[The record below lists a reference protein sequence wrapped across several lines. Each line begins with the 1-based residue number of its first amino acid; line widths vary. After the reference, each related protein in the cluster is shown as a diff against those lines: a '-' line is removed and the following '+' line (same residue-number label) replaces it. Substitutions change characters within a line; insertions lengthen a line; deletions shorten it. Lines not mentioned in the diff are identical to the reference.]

1 MPKKFIKLASKFKS
15 DLKAQMREY
24 EDLDTPLGQL
34 ESARRRGY
42 KTAAEARK
50 ADYDEVFGYIER
62 AKTPQQA
69 LKRSREMFP
78 DQSYSVSTAIQYAGG
93 PKKAFKK
100 IDPVEKSKGGMLIK
114 GLKKLAEKDK
124 KKSRPDLESKAKRKK
139 KMDAEKPAVPT
150 LRRDMRNRVAEKQF
164 KKATGSKPEFKKA
177 VPKKRYDPPGIGDAK
192 TIIPAAGI
200 VAADKMYKSA
210 AEKAK
215 DKKKTGQMKRKPV
228 KKAKGGMVTKWES
241 KWG

>member
-93 PKKAFKK
+93 PKKSFK
-100 IDPVEKSKGGMLIK
+100 ITPI
-114 GLKKLAEKDK
+114 
-124 KKSRPDLESKAKRKK
+124 KKS
-139 KMDAEKPAVPT
+139 
-150 LRRDMRNRVAEKQF
+150 
-164 KKATGSKPEFKKA
+164 
-177 VPKKRYDPPGIGDAK
+177 
-192 TIIPAAGI
+192 
-200 VAADKMYKSA
+200 
-210 AEKAK
+210 
-215 DKKKTGQMKRKPV
+215 
-228 KKAKGGMVTKWES
+228 KGGMVTKWEN

>member
-1 MPKKFIKLASKFKS
+1 MPTKFIKLASKFKS

-114 GLKKLAEKDK
+114 GLKKLAGKEK
-124 KKSRPDLESKAKRKK
+124 KKSRNKKSTAELRNKATKDFFEKANSSRPDLEAKAKRKK
-139 KMDAEKPAVPT
+139 KMEAERPAIPT
-150 LRRDMRNRVAEKQF
+150 MR
-164 KKATGSKPEFKKA
+164 
-177 VPKKRYDPPGIGDAK
+177 
-192 TIIPAAGI
+192 
-200 VAADKMYKSA
+200 
-210 AEKAK
+210 K
-215 DKKKTGQMKRKPV
+215 DMKRNPV
-228 KKAKGGMVTKWES
+228 KKAKGGMVTKWEQ

>member
-15 DLKAQMREY
+15 DLKAQLREY

-50 ADYDEVFGYIER
+50 ADYDEIFNYIEG
-62 AKTPQQA
+62 AKNPQQA

-78 DQSYSVSTAIQYAGG
+78 DSAYSVGTAIQSAGG
-93 PKKAFKK
+93 SKKAFKK

-114 GLKKLAEKDK
+114 GLKKLAGKEK
-124 KKSRPDLESKAKRKK
+124 KKSRPDLEAKAKRKK
-139 KMDAEKPAVPT
+139 KMDAEKPAIPT
-150 LRRDMRNRVAEKQF
+150 MR
-164 KKATGSKPEFKKA
+164 
-177 VPKKRYDPPGIGDAK
+177 
-192 TIIPAAGI
+192 
-200 VAADKMYKSA
+200 
-210 AEKAK
+210 K
-215 DKKKTGQMKRKPV
+215 DMKRKPV
-228 KKAKGGMVTKWES
+228 KKAKGGLVTKWEN